1 MGIPS
6 YFSHIIKN
14 HSAIIKKGK
23 QINQMKFERLY
34 MDCNSILYDSYY
46 EIFSEKTNTSENKE
60 ILKTDDEIYNCI
72 LEKTISKIENYILFL
87 KPSDIIYIAF
97 DGPAPIAKMEQ
108 QRNRRYKSWFQT
120 TYSSKT
126 EIETKKI
133 PTSIFTPGTIFMQK
147 LSIFMKQAFNGKE
160 NKFNVNKIL
169 LATPDEPGEGEHKLY
184 EHLRENPLQ
193 MERSNLNSNDGNIA
207 IYGLDADL
215 IMLSLFHL
223 SYTNNIYIFRE
234 APEFMK
240 SSVVI
245 DSKPNTK
252 ELWGLDIA
260 QLGRSI
266 ANDMACAYPDNHRMY
281 DYVFLCFLLGND
293 FLPHFPAL
301 NIRTYGIQRLLDTY
315 RMTIGNRPNTF
326 LLTKTQNLEIHWK
339 SVFIFISALAKNEH
353 SFIKEEYAFRK
364 KWDYLQGK
372 VERMQFSLDKN
383 NVEKQMEQKE
393 REELIESVP
402 VIFRQDETYICP
414 SESGWESRYYSRFF
428 SVETITNDICVN
440 YLEGLE
446 WVCKYYI
453 SGCPDWKW
461 KYKYTYPPL
470 LCDLA
475 PRVPHYKVDFFPC
488 NEKSAKFSVSPYVQ
502 LAYVLPR
509 NQLCLLPKKQQ
520 DKLLTKYGHLYPE
533 GNILKFKWAFCRY
546 LWESHICLPDIS
558 SELLEKWEK
567 ELN

>member
-14 HSAIIKKGK
+14 HSAIIKKGN
-23 QINQMKFERLY
+23 QINGIKFERLY

-46 EIFSEKTNTSENKE
+46 DIFSNKTNTSENKE
-60 ILKTDDEIYNCI
+60 ILKTDDEIYNLI
-72 LEKTISKIENYILFL
+72 LEKTISKIEYYIFVL

-126 EIETKKI
+126 ETETETKKI

-147 LSIFMKQAFNGKE
+147 LCIRMKQAFNGTE
-160 NKFNVNKIL
+160 NKYNVNKIL
-169 LATPDEPGEGEHKLY
+169 LATPDEAGEGEHKLY
-184 EHLRENPLQ
+184 EHLRENPILID
-193 MERSNLNSNDGNIA
+193 RIKLNSNPGNVA

-245 DSKPNTK
+245 DCKPNTK

-326 LLTKTQNLEIHWK
+326 LLTKTKNLEIHWK
-339 SVFIFISALAKNEH
+339 SVFTFISALAKNEH
-353 SFIKEEYAFRK
+353 SFIKEE
-364 KWDYLQGK
+364 
-372 VERMQFSLDKN
+372 
-383 NVEKQMEQKE
+383 
-393 REELIESVP
+393 
-402 VIFRQDETYICP
+402 
-414 SESGWESRYYSRFF
+414 
-428 SVETITNDICVN
+428 
-440 YLEGLE
+440 
-446 WVCKYYI
+446 
-453 SGCPDWKW
+453 
-461 KYKYTYPPL
+461 
-470 LCDLA
+470 
-475 PRVPHYKVDFFPC
+475 
-488 NEKSAKFSVSPYVQ
+488 
-502 LAYVLPR
+502 
-509 NQLCLLPKKQQ
+509 
-520 DKLLTKYGHLYPE
+520 
-533 GNILKFKWAFCRY
+533 
-546 LWESHICLPDIS
+546 
-558 SELLEKWEK
+558 
-567 ELN
+567 